1 MTKDIR
7 FIKPF
12 HYEDQLQAGDMIPEA
27 LVVYGKVPS
36 VMRTEMIDDY
46 TQVVIQT
53 YKKVL
58 YINLWLIRLRF
69 SWDYNTT

>member
-12 HYEDQLQAGDMIPEA
+12 HYEDRLQEGDMIHEA

>member
-12 HYEDQLQAGDMIPEA
+12 HYEDRLQEGDMIHEA
-27 LVVYGKVPS
+27 LVVYGKMPDVFET
-36 VMRTEMIDDY
+36 VRIDEY
-46 TQVVIQT
+46 ASAKVVR
-53 YKKVL
+53 YKKFL
-58 YINLWLIRLRF
+58 IINLWFVRLRF